1 MAWASVRSED
11 GLSISEG
18 EHAMNATGE
27 RDKRD
32 RARTGRFA
40 AVLARMRGRVSY
52 GGVIA
57 SVALFVAL
65 GGTAA
70 AVTALPRDSVGSP
83 QIRTDAVRSPEIAAD
98 AVRAPEIAA
107 DAVRAP
113 EIAADAVRAPEIAA
127 DAVRAPEIAA
137 DAVRSPEIADGA
149 VRSSELRDG
158 DIRLADI
165 STGARNALQGAQGPA
180 GPQGPA
186 GMTELR
192 VAENGARDLPH
203 CTDQGLVDC
212 PNLVARTLGAGNW
225 LIQAKLDVANLDSQ
239 PVALG
244 KCGLAQG
251 SSVLDRTSFHLDPF
265 VDFADV
271 EDMAL
276 TAVLTDVANGTT
288 VALRCSEQ
296 TGEDIF
302 AEDVKLTA
310 VKVTTVTGP

>member
-27 RDKRD
+27 RYKRD
-32 RARTGRFA
+32 RTRTGRFA

-52 GGVIA
+52 SGVIA

-70 AVTALPRDSVGSP
+70 AVTALPRDSVGAP
-83 QIRTDAVRSPEIAAD
+83 QIRKDAVRSPEIAAD

-107 DAVRAP
+107 DAVRS
-113 EIAADAVRAPEIAA
+113 PEIAA

-137 DAVRSPEIADGA
+137 DAVRSPEIAEGA

-186 GMTELR
+186 GVTELR
-192 VAENGARDLPH
+192 VAQDAPRDLPH
-203 CTDQGLVDC
+203 CTDQGLITC
-212 PNLVARTLGAGNW
+212 PNLLARTLGAGNW
-225 LIQAKLDVANLDSQ
+225 LIQAKLDVANFGSQ
-239 PVALG
+239 PVGLDRCA
-244 KCGLAQG
+244 LAQG
-251 SSVLDRTSFHLDPF
+251 SNVLDRTSFHLDGF
-265 VDFADV
+265 VDFADI
-271 EDMAL
+271 ESLAL
-276 TAVLTDVANGTT
+276 TAVVTDVPNATT
-288 VALRCSEQ
+288 VALRCTEG
-296 TGEDIF
+296 TAEDIL
-302 AEDVKLTA
+302 AEDLKLTA
-310 VKVTTVTGP
+310 LKVTTVTGP

>member
-27 RDKRD
+27 RYKRD
-32 RARTGRFA
+32 RGRTGRFA
-40 AVLARMRGRVSY
+40 AGLARMHGRVSY
-52 GGVIA
+52 SGVIA

-83 QIRTDAVRSPEIAAD
+83 QIRKDAVRSPEIAAD

-113 EIAADAVRAPEIAA
+113 EIAADAVRAPEIA
-127 DAVRAPEIAA
+127 P
-137 DAVRSPEIADGA
+137 DAVRSPEIAEGA

-158 DIRLADI
+158 DIHLADI

-186 GMTELR
+186 GVSELR
-192 VAENGARDLPH
+192 VAQDAPRDLPQ
-203 CTDQGLVDC
+203 CTDQGLITC
-212 PNLVARTLGAGNW
+212 PNLLARTLGAGNW

-239 PVALG
+239 PVVLDR
-244 KCGLAQG
+244 CGVAQG
-251 SSVLDRTSFHLDPF
+251 SSVLDRTSFRLDPL
-265 VDFADV
+265 VDSIDV

-276 TAVLTDVANGTT
+276 TAVVTDVPNGTT
-288 VALRCSEQ
+288 VALRCTEGI
-296 TGEDIF
+296 GEDLL
-302 AEDVKLTA
+302 AEDLKLTA
-310 VKVTTVTGP
+310 LKVTTVTGP

>member
-1 MAWASVRSED
+1 MGV
-11 GLSISEG
+11 
-18 EHAMNATGE
+18 TGE

-32 RARTGRFA
+32 RGRTGRFA
-40 AVLARMRGRVSY
+40 AVVARARGRVSY
-52 GGVIA
+52 AGVMA

-70 AVTALPRDSVGSP
+70 AVAAIPRDSIGSP
-83 QIRTDAVRSPEIAAD
+83 QIRKDAVRSPEIAADAVRSPEIAAD

-107 DAVRAP
+107 DAVR
-113 EIAADAVRAPEIAA
+113 
-127 DAVRAPEIAA
+127 
-137 DAVRSPEIADGA
+137 SPEIAEGA

-165 STGARNALQGAQGPA
+165 STGARNALHGAQGPA

-186 GMTELR
+186 GATELR
-192 VAENGARDLPH
+192 VAQDGARDLPQ
-203 CTDQGLVDC
+203 CTDQGLTNC
-212 PNLVARTLGAGNW
+212 PNLLARTLGAGNW

-239 PVALG
+239 PVLLE
-244 KCGLAQG
+244 KCGLVQG
-251 SSVLDRTSFHLDPF
+251 SGVLDRTSIHLDPF

-276 TAVLTDVANGTT
+276 TAVLTDVPNGTI
-288 VALRCSEQ
+288 VALRCSEG
-296 TGEDIF
+296 TGEDMF

-310 VKVTTVTGP
+310 LKVTTVTGP

>member
-27 RDKRD
+27 RYKRD
-32 RARTGRFA
+32 RGRTGRFA
-40 AVLARMRGRVSY
+40 AVLARTRGRVSY
-52 GGVIA
+52 SGVIA

-70 AVTALPRDSVGSP
+70 AVTAIPRDSVGSP
-83 QIRTDAVRSPEIAAD
+83 QIRKDAVRSPEIAADAVRAPEIAADAVRSPEIAAD

-113 EIAADAVRAPEIAA
+113 EIAADAVR
-127 DAVRAPEIAA
+127 
-137 DAVRSPEIADGA
+137 SPEIAEGA

-186 GMTELR
+186 GVTELR
-192 VAENGARDLPH
+192 VAQDAPRDLPQ
-203 CTDQGLVDC
+203 CTDQGLITC
-212 PNLVARTLGAGNW
+212 PNLLARTLGAGNW

-239 PVALG
+239 PVVLDRCA
-244 KCGLAQG
+244 LAQG
-251 SSVLDRTSFHLDPF
+251 SSVLDRTAFRLDPL
-265 VDFADV
+265 VDSIDI

-276 TAVLTDVANGTT
+276 TAVVTGVPNGTT
-288 VALRCSEQ
+288 VVLRCTEGI
-296 TGEDIF
+296 GEDLL
-302 AEDVKLTA
+302 AEDLKLTA
-310 VKVTTVTGP
+310 LKVTTVTGP

>member
-27 RDKRD
+27 RYKRD
-32 RARTGRFA
+32 RTRTGRFA

-52 GGVIA
+52 SGVIA

-70 AVTALPRDSVGSP
+70 AVTALPRDSVGAP
-83 QIRTDAVRSPEIAAD
+83 QIRKDAVRSPEIAAD

-107 DAVRAP
+107 DAVR
-113 EIAADAVRAPEIAA
+113 
-127 DAVRAPEIAA
+127 
-137 DAVRSPEIADGA
+137 SPEIAEGA

-186 GMTELR
+186 GVTELR
-192 VAENGARDLPH
+192 VAQDAPRDLPH
-203 CTDQGLVDC
+203 CTDQGLITC
-212 PNLVARTLGAGNW
+212 PNLLARTLGAGNW
-225 LIQAKLDVANLDSQ
+225 LIQAKLDVANFGSQ
-239 PVALG
+239 PVGLDRCA
-244 KCGLAQG
+244 LAQG
-251 SSVLDRTSFHLDPF
+251 SNVLDRTSFHLDGF
-265 VDFADV
+265 VDFADI
-271 EDMAL
+271 ESLAL
-276 TAVLTDVANGTT
+276 TAVVTDVPNATT
-288 VALRCSEQ
+288 VALRCTEG
-296 TGEDIF
+296 TGEDIL
-302 AEDVKLTA
+302 AEDLKLTA
-310 VKVTTVTGP
+310 LKVTTVTGP